1 MKRATTILPAAIAAV
16 LPMLWSPSAHA
27 ADPTTADCLA
37 ASDNS
42 VTLINQHKLRA
53 ARSQLLVC
61 GAASC
66 PADVRKECFRHV
78 DEINA
83 AIPTIV
89 FEARDPAGRDIGA
102 VRVTMD
108 GELMAERLQ
117 GTPLSLDP
125 GEHAFVFEAA
135 GQPPVKK
142 QLIVRESQK
151 DRRETITFGEPT
163 PPPTPQ
169 PAPAG
174 ATWKVPEGSP
184 PQPEPS
190 AAGLGTQKILAL
202 VAGGVGVVGL
212 GLGTVFGLQA
222 MSKRDDATKACP
234 KNTCPDANG
243 VSLWDDAQSAGTLST
258 VFFVVGGVGLAGGAA
273 LWFTAKAPESA
284 QAASAQIGIGPGVV
298 QVKGTW

>member
-1 MKRATTILPAAIAAV
+1 MKRAISILPAAIVAL
-16 LPMLWSPSAHA
+16 LPMLSSPAVYA

-42 VTLINQHKLRA
+42 VTLSNQHKLRA

-78 DEINA
+78 EEINA

-89 FEARDPAGRDIGA
+89 FEARDAAGRDIGA

-108 GELMAERLQ
+108 GELLAERLQ

-135 GQPPVKK
+135 GQPPVNK

-151 DRRETITFGEPT
+151 DRRETITFGEQAPQ
-163 PPPTPQ
+163 PTPQ

-174 ATWKVPEGSP
+174 ATWKVPEGGP
-184 PQPEPS
+184 RQPEP
-190 AAGLGTQKILAL
+190 AAPGLGTQKILAL
-202 VAGGVGVVGL
+202 VAGGDV
-212 GLGTVFGLQA
+212 QA
-222 MSKRDDATKACP
+222 R
-234 KNTCPDANG
+234 
-243 VSLWDDAQSAGTLST
+243 
-258 VFFVVGGVGLAGGAA
+258 
-273 LWFTAKAPESA
+273 
-284 QAASAQIGIGPGVV
+284 
-298 QVKGTW
+298 